1 MVIITATITSV
12 RTSKRLTKS
21 EKKWLFAG
29 LLVLHTAFIWSNSM
43 VSAQDSGALSGGI
56 VLFLRNIFDPN
67 GRLDPE
73 LLHYIIRKLAHF
85 SEFFLVYFRQK
96 DDHTKDFPLFAA
108 VKYTIF
114 LLFFCQ
120 YQQFPV
126 SLTAGLA
133 NSGAGGTFTLQ

>member
-1 MVIITATITSV
+1 MLYLCCYLCIPFGISRGSISSASPPVADFQSLEISSA
-12 RTSKRLTKS
+12 RRLTTDPS
-21 EKKWLFAG
+21 
-29 LLVLHTAFIWSNSM
+29 V
-43 VSAQDSGALSGGI
+43 
-56 VLFLRNIFDPN
+56 FL
-67 GRLDPE
+67 
-73 LLHYIIRKLAHF
+73 F

-120 YQQFPV
+120 YRQFPV

-133 NSGAGGTFTLQ
+133 NSGAGGTFTLQQSNPDIGSEGHWKPLQSS